1 MELPDIQTGLFLYLL
16 QAVDE
21 RVAVHVQPAGGLGDI
36 EIVVQKTVDD
46 VDCFRLEEVRR
57 VRAQH
62 FFQIRAAPFPG
73 ETVDEAADA
82 QLIIW
87 IDILAGIEDFADVQG
102 ETGFLIGT
110 RKLVEV
116 LCDSAVGNVDPDER
130 FSV

>member
-62 FFQIRAAPFPG
+62 FFQIRAAPFP
-73 ETVDEAADA
+73 
-82 QLIIW
+82 
-87 IDILAGIEDFADVQG
+87 
-102 ETGFLIGT
+102 
-110 RKLVEV
+110 
-116 LCDSAVGNVDPDER
+116 ER
-130 FSV
+130 P